1 MQLYLK
7 ERAKIDGAVVGWNLI
22 FTWALLLGK
31 SGENGMGDVASKG
44 RWGESQENN
53 ETWEMC
59 IIGECFEKG
68 KNSEKKWSLYEE
80 KVTR

>member
-1 MQLYLK
+1 MEDEAEKLRKGILPLKRTSLQLYLK

-44 RWGESQENN
+44 R
-53 ETWEMC
+53 
-59 IIGECFEKG
+59 
-68 KNSEKKWSLYEE
+68 
-80 KVTR
+80 

>member
-1 MQLYLK
+1 MEDEAEKWRKGILPSKRTSLQLYLK

-44 RWGESQENN
+44 R
-53 ETWEMC
+53 
-59 IIGECFEKG
+59 
-68 KNSEKKWSLYEE
+68 
-80 KVTR
+80 